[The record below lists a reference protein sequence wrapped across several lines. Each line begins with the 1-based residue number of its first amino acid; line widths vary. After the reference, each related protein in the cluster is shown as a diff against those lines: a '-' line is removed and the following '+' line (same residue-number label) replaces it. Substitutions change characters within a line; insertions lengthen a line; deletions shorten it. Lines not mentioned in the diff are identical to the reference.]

1 MQPFCSWTIVPV
13 VRSQPPFPLLSLG
26 LVGLAKSLSVARN
39 GSAFFQDLFVVLSSQ
54 GDCPTPATLP
64 HPCVNCLRP
73 SLTNER
79 PLPATR

>member
-1 MQPFCSWTIVPV
+1 MVC
-13 VRSQPPFPLLSLG
+13 SQPPFPELCLG
-26 LVGLAKSLSVARN
+26 LAGLAKSLSAARN

-54 GDCPTPATLP
+54 GGCLTPATLP
-64 HPCVNCLRP
+64 HPCVNCLHP